1 MVSELVHAIKLFF
14 KSYEFLLTCSSK
26 LSRVSQMAVM
36 GYEKGREKNISS
48 RSRKDGIFTLSQG
61 NFHTEKKQRKSDIFT
76 KWLQ

>member
-1 MVSELVHAIKLFF
+1 
-14 KSYEFLLTCSSK
+14 
-26 LSRVSQMAVM
+26 MAAM

-48 RSRKDGIFTLSQG
+48 RSKKDGIFTLSQG